1 MSVKIRSRDSL
12 RFRLVERD
20 ALNFNI
26 FALIRSHFLYQ
37 EAAVLSEEL
46 LNISVGAQSISP
58 FYWSIRSGN
67 LNSAKA
73 ILQDLLTIR
82 ADRDVYYFACDDLFV
97 RHPDVVKYLM
107 TDVPALL
114 HTLFE
119 GLVWRSRWISK
130 GQHLWQITRFK
141 SLRPCGRRFVNP
153 SHNLD
158 RNSEWASLL
167 LRHHLLR
174 SAIPRLSTSWLA
186 LLFRVES
193 QV

>member
-20 ALNFNI
+20 ALHFNI

-130 GQHLWQITRFK
+130 GQHL
-141 SLRPCGRRFVNP
+141 
-153 SHNLD
+153 
-158 RNSEWASLL
+158 
-167 LRHHLLR
+167 
-174 SAIPRLSTSWLA
+174 
-186 LLFRVES
+186 
-193 QV
+193 